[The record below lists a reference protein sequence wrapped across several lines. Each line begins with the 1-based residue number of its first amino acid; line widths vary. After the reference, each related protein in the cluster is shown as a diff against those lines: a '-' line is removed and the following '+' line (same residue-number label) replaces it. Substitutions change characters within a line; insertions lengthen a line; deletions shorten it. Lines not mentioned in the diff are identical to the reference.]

1 MTQAVAPESD
11 TALPETSAEAR
22 QARVNGEPVVL
33 PDDLYIPP
41 EALEVFLRSFEG
53 PLDLLL
59 YLIRRKNLDI
69 LEIPIAEITRQ
80 YIQYI
85 ELMQDMRLDLAG
97 EYLLMAAVLA
107 EIKSRWLLPRP
118 PVEDDESD
126 EGDPRAELIR
136 RLLEYERFKQA
147 AEDLDA
153 LPRVERDLFPAQV
166 WVDLDNSEALRPPV
180 SMDELVLAYQMVLSR
195 AALRSEH
202 HVQREPMSVADRM
215 KSVLERLGN
224 GQRHAFTTLLVEHEG
239 RAGVVVCFLAILELL
254 KAQRLE
260 ILQNAPLAPIYL
272 RLRGGE

>member
-1 MTQAVAPESD
+1 VTEATDAKTETAKPEAPASGR
-11 TALPETSAEAR
+11 AL
-22 QARVNGEPVVL
+22 VNGEPVAL

-97 EYLLMAAVLA
+97 EYLLMAAMLA

-118 PVEDDESD
+118 PAEEEEDNAE
-126 EGDPRAELIR
+126 DPRAELIR
-136 RLLEYERFKQA
+136 RLLEYERFKKA
-147 AEDLDA
+147 AQDLDN
-153 LPRVERDLFPAQV
+153 LPRVDRDLFPARV
-166 WVDLDNSEALRPPV
+166 WIDLEDLPELQPLASF
-180 SMDELVLAYQMVLSR
+180 DELVRAYQAVLGR
-195 AALRSEH
+195 AALRTDH
-202 HVQREPMSVADRM
+202 QVQREPMSVADRM
-215 KSVLERLGN
+215 RRLSERLGD
-224 GQRHAFTTLLVEHEG
+224 GQRHAFTSLLVLSEG

-260 ILQNAPLAPIYL
+260 IIQNAPLAPIYV
-272 RLRGGE
+272 RQRGGQ